1 VTDPWAPPG
10 EPEPD
15 RHSLSVGAG
24 DSADVVPDPADL
36 SGAERLDVR
45 WGMPDAV
52 ITLVLTMVLAIGA
65 ISVLALIG
73 RRPSGAEL
81 VMVGTLVPWVALLGW
96 PLYASWRKG
105 RGPVADYG
113 LGLDRATVRAG
124 LKAGVL
130 AVVLASMV
138 GLLTITLSGQEI
150 TSAAGEIAR
159 RIAQEPAA
167 LILLILVAVIGAPIV
182 EEIAF
187 RGLLFGAL
195 IKRGVPPWLTVLLT
209 ALAFSLYHLEPER
222 IPLLLVTGIVLG
234 EVRRRTGRTSAA
246 IVAHMV
252 NNSVAALGLLTLL

>member
-15 RHSLSVGAG
+15 PSHTGPAASPGG
-24 DSADVVPDPADL
+24 DPVVEPADL
-36 SGAERLDVR
+36 SPADRGEVR
-45 WGMPDAV
+45 WGMSDAI
-52 ITLVLTMVLAIGA
+52 ITLALTMLMALGAIG
-65 ISVLALIG
+65 ILALLG
-73 RRPSGAEL
+73 RRPSGATL
-81 VMVGTLVPWVALLGW
+81 VMVGTLVPWIAMLGW

-113 LGLDRATVRAG
+113 LGIDRATVRAG
-124 LKAGVL
+124 LGAGVL
-130 AVVLASMV
+130 AVLLASMV
-138 GLLTITLSGQEI
+138 GLLSMALTDREI

-159 RIAQEPAA
+159 RIAQEPLA

-195 IKRGVPPWLTVLLT
+195 IKRGVPAWLTVFLT
-209 ALAFSLYHLEPER
+209 ALAFSVYHLEPER
-222 IPLLLVTGIVLG
+222 IPLLLATGIVLG

-246 IVAHMV
+246 IIAHMV

>member
-1 VTDPWAPPG
+1 MSGSESPDAVS
-10 EPEPD
+10 EP
-15 RHSLSVGAG
+15 
-24 DSADVVPDPADL
+24 ADVQGADR
-36 SGAERLDVR
+36 ADVR
-45 WGMPDAV
+45 WGMTDAI
-52 ITLVLTMVLAIGA
+52 ITLVLTMVIAAGAIG
-65 ISVLALIG
+65 VLALIG
-73 RRPSGAEL
+73 RRPSGATL

-113 LGLDRATVRAG
+113 LTLDRATVRAG
-124 LKAGVL
+124 LGAGVL
-130 AVVLASMV
+130 AVVLASIAAVLTMV
-138 GLLTITLSGQEI
+138 IGGSEI
-150 TSAAGEIAR
+150 TSAAGEIAK

-195 IKRGVPPWLTVLLT
+195 IKRGVPPWLTVFLT

-222 IPLLLVTGIVLG
+222 IPLLLVTGIILG

-246 IVAHMV
+246 IIAHMV